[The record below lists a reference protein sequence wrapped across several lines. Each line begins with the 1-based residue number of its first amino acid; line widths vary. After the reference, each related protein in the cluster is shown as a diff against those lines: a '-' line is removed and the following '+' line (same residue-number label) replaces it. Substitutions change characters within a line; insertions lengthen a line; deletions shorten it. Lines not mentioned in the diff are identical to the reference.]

1 MINENKTVKKRNR
14 QIPVLPLKDFV
25 MFPNTLYP
33 LLVGREKSI
42 HAADVAYDKGKQI
55 FLVMQKNPET
65 DDVDE
70 KGLYKTGTVAKI
82 LHYLKLPNGLIKIL
96 VEGQHRATLNLLIDH
111 QHYFG
116 GRVSHIIE
124 ESDLDETSDKWLEH
138 LKVVFKKYIEQHKE
152 LPEELFFHL
161 DALKEPERIIDFI
174 ALHMPGSAE
183 KKQAV
188 LDELSL
194 KKRLEDV
201 VLLANEALSA
211 LEVEREIEDKVRDS
225 LMDNQRQM
233 ILHEQMRVIKEELS
247 DEAETEFDEL
257 RKKIEK
263 AKMPKEAK
271 EKAVHEYNRLQQI
284 PDFSPE
290 AGVIKNYIEWLT
302 SLPWKK
308 KSKDLLDLK
317 KARQI
322 LDEDHFG
329 LKKVKERII
338 EHLAVLKLSK
348 KKSQGTILCF
358 VGPPGVGKTSLG
370 YSVARTLGK
379 KFVRMSLGGVRDEA
393 EIRGHRRTYVGA
405 LPGRII
411 QGMKKVGTKN
421 PVFLL
426 DEIDKMAM
434 DFRGDPSSALLEVLD
449 PQQNKNFNDHF
460 IEADY
465 DLSEVFFITTAN
477 DKNQIPWALQDRME
491 IIELPGYMD
500 IEKQE
505 IGKRFLF
512 PRQCEKNGLSPNKLK
527 MADRAYMDIINHYT
541 REAGVRNLE
550 RVIATLL
557 RKIAV
562 KYLDGE
568 IILPATIDN
577 KDLESL
583 LGAPKY
589 LPSKVDKKGKPGIV
603 NGLAWTA
610 AGGDIIKIEVLQLE
624 AGKEKIQLT
633 GKLGEVMKESAEI
646 ALTYVKSLLPEF
658 GLKADY
664 FENKAIHI
672 HLPEGGVPKD
682 GPSAGITIVTG
693 LLSVVLNKAIP
704 GNIAMTGEITL
715 QGNVLPIGGL
725 AEKIMASRRYEMKTV
740 LIPKENKPEWNEVE
754 ARLKEGITFKFVE
767 NYNEIVKLLFK

>member
-1 MINENKTVKKRNR
+1 MKKEDVIKKKRNR
-14 QIPVLPLKDFV
+14 QLPVLPLKDFV

-42 HAADVAYDKGKQI
+42 HAADLAYEKGKMI

-65 DDVDE
+65 DIIDE

-96 VEGQHRATLNLLIDH
+96 VEGQYRATLNQLIDH
-111 QHYFG
+111 PSYYG
-116 GRVSHIIE
+116 GRIASVIE
-124 ESDLDETSDKWLEH
+124 AKDLDETSDKWLEH
-138 LKVVFKKYIEQHKE
+138 LKVVFKKFIEQHPD

-161 DALKEPERIIDFI
+161 DALQEPDRIIDFI
-174 ALHMPGSAE
+174 ALHVPGSAE
-183 KKQAV
+183 KKQTI
-188 LDELSL
+188 LEELSL
-194 KKRLEDV
+194 KKRLESI

-211 LEVEREIEDKVRDS
+211 LEVEREIESKVRDS
-225 LMDNQRQM
+225 MMDNQRQM
-233 ILHEQMRVIKEELS
+233 ILHEQMRVIKQELG
-247 DEAETEFDEL
+247 DEAGGEFDEL
-257 RKKIEK
+257 RVKIDK
-263 AKMPKEAK
+263 AKMSKEAK
-271 EKAVHEYNRLQQI
+271 DKALHEYQRLQQI

-290 AGVIKNYIEWLT
+290 AGVIKNYIEWLV

-308 KSKDLLDLK
+308 KSKDLLDLD
-317 KARQI
+317 KARKI
-322 LDEDHFG
+322 LDEDHYG

-338 EHLAVLKLSK
+338 EHLAVLKLSRQK
-348 KKSQGTILCF
+348 TQGTILCF
-358 VGPPGVGKTSLG
+358 AGPPGVGKTSLG

-411 QGMKKVGTKN
+411 QGMKKVGVKN

-460 IEADY
+460 IEADF

-491 IIELPGYMD
+491 VIDLPGYMD
-500 IEKQE
+500 VEKQE
-505 IGKRFLF
+505 IAKQFLF
-512 PRQCEKNGLSPNKLK
+512 PRQCEKNGINPAELK
-527 MADRAYMDIINHYT
+527 MTDRAYMEIIHAYT

-550 RVIATLL
+550 RSIATLL
-557 RKIAV
+557 RKVAV
-562 KYLDGE
+562 RYLDKSLR
-568 IILPATIDN
+568 LPTVIDV
-577 KDLESL
+577 KHLGTM
-583 LGAPKY
+583 LGAPKF
-589 LPSKVDKKGKPGIV
+589 LPAKIEKTLKPGIV

-610 AGGDIIKIEVLQLE
+610 AGGDIIKIEVLQLSSD
-624 AGKEKIQLT
+624 KEKIQLT

-658 GLKADY
+658 GIESTY
-664 FENKAIHI
+664 FENKTLHI

-682 GPSAGITIVTG
+682 GPSAGITMVTG
-693 LLSVVLNKAIP
+693 LLSVVLDKPVPA
-704 GNIAMTGEITL
+704 NIAMTGEITL

-725 AEKIMASRRYEMKTV
+725 SEKIMAARRYQMKTV
-740 LIPKENKPEWNEVE
+740 YLPKENKAEWHEI
-754 ARLKEGITFKFVE
+754 AAQMKKGIIFKFVV
-767 NYNEIVKLLFK
+767 NYSEIMNELFG